1 MWFIV
6 CSNFFYVILKT
17 TCTCKT
23 QIHTHTTLDLEFG
36 GPNRRKQERRRIHM
50 YNKAEW
56 EKFAE
61 HMENVGKEISDNL
74 DKLSMNYGIVSN
86 PG

>member
-1 MWFIV
+1 
-6 CSNFFYVILKT
+6 
-17 TCTCKT
+17 
-23 QIHTHTTLDLEFG
+23 
-36 GPNRRKQERRRIHM
+36 M

-74 DKLSMNYGIVSN
+74 DICQLMNYGIVSN

>member
-1 MWFIV
+1 
-6 CSNFFYVILKT
+6 
-17 TCTCKT
+17 
-23 QIHTHTTLDLEFG
+23 
-36 GPNRRKQERRRIHM
+36 M

-74 DKLSMNYGIVSN
+74 DNLSINELWNCFKSGIESGTVKFITCVSN
-86 PG
+86 K